1 MVPTR
6 VSTTYAGA
14 NRIRFEGLRCSAL
27 SALLLRSPVVSLTLD
42 HG

>member
-27 SALLLRSPVVSLTLD
+27 SALLRSPVVSLTPD